1 MQLSFGS
8 GAVWGERTDLQI
20 GTTGG
25 NGARPFGVLQ
35 DISVD
40 AGFSDKLLYGQYQ
53 WPVAIARGSGKI
65 TGKARFARILGLMY
79 SDLFWGLQATQ
90 NQLTAA
96 QNEAQTVPSSPGP
109 CTITVANAAN
119 YNDDLGATTRPAAPM
134 PASAPPRVCF
144 SASPRRARRANTR
157 SISRPVSTRLPRPM
171 PPHRC

>member
-40 AGFSDKLLYGQYQ
+40 AGFTDKLLYGQYQ
-53 WPVAIARGSGKI
+53 WPVAIARG

-96 QNEAQTVPSSPGP
+96 QNEAQTVPSSP
-109 CTITVANAAN
+109 
-119 YNDDLGATTRPAAPM
+119 
-134 PASAPPRVCF
+134 
-144 SASPRRARRANTR
+144 RALYDHGRQRGQ
-157 SISRPVSTRLPRPM
+157 LQ
-171 PPHRC
+171 